1 MNLLNS
7 IVFAGLRP
15 SRNRA
20 VSGTTFLT
28 RAVSNKLRRGRK
40 ETPVRFPAAALL
52 VALAGAGIAQSW
64 AQDVEV
70 KPAAPFLITTPE
82 RVKQAT
88 PGWTGERYPDGR
100 PKVSDDIIRRMR
112 YATITQ
118 VEGSVGNN
126 GYVAPAGWL
135 VMHPG
140 EVICGRVLT
149 AQYLPERASY
159 SQMVNAEGRAEGR
172 IGQYNSWPIDMLQKG
187 DVYVA
192 DAFGK
197 VVDGTLAGD
206 MLCTAIYAR
215 SGNGVIF
222 DGGIRKWEGAQE
234 IKGFNAWVRGTHPS
248 AISGMMLAGINIPI
262 HIGSAVVFPGDVVL
276 AKGEGI
282 VFIPPE
288 MAERVVTACDIQ
300 RTRDTFIHL
309 RLNEG
314 KYTPGQADSTWT
326 AAINTDFVGWL
337 KENRTNLVE
346 SIHVPLEI
354 LDRIAADPVAA
365 GGQGAGG
372 GRGGRGGGGGRG
384 AGGGGAAPG
393 GPPAR

>member
-1 MNLLNS
+1 MP
-7 IVFAGLRP
+7 G
-15 SRNRA
+15 
-20 VSGTTFLT
+20 
-28 RAVSNKLRRGRK
+28 RRGRK
-40 ETPVRFPAAALL
+40 ERPVGLSVAALL
-52 VALAGAGIAQSW
+52 VALAGAGISQSR
-64 AQDVEV
+64 AADGEV

-82 RVKQAT
+82 RVIQAT
-88 PGWTGERYPDGR
+88 PGWTGERMADGR
-100 PKVSDDIIRRMR
+100 PRVSDDIIRRMR

-126 GYVAPAGWL
+126 GYVGPAGWL
-135 VMHPG
+135 VMHPE

-159 SQMVNAEGRAEGR
+159 SQMINAEGRAEGR

-206 MLCTAIYAR
+206 MLCTAIFAR

-248 AISGMMLAGINIPI
+248 AISGMMLMGINIPI

-276 AKGEGI
+276 AKSEGM
-282 VFIPPE
+282 VFVPAE

-309 RLNEG
+309 RLREG
-314 KYTPGQADSTWT
+314 TYTPGQADSTWT
-326 AAINTDFVGWL
+326 AAMNTDFTGWL
-337 KENRTNLVE
+337 KDNRTNLVE
-346 SIHVPLEI
+346 SIHVPLEL
-354 LDRIAADPVAA
+354 LDRIMADPVAA

-372 GRGGRGGGGGRG
+372 GRGGRGGRGG
-384 AGGGGAAPG
+384 GGGGAGRGAEA
-393 GPPAR
+393 GPTPP

>member
-1 MNLLNS
+1 
-7 IVFAGLRP
+7 V
-15 SRNRA
+15 
-20 VSGTTFLT
+20 
-28 RAVSNKLRRGRK
+28 
-40 ETPVRFPAAALL
+40 AALL
-52 VALAGAGIAQSW
+52 VALAGAGISQSR
-64 AQDVEV
+64 AADVVV
-70 KPAAPFLITTPE
+70 KPVAPFLITTPE
-82 RVKQAT
+82 RVIQAT
-88 PGWTGERYPDGR
+88 PGWTGERMPDGR
-100 PKVSDDIIRRMR
+100 PKVSDDIIRRMK
-112 YATITQ
+112 YVTITQ
-118 VEGSVGNN
+118 AYGTAGNN
-126 GYVAPAGWL
+126 GYVAPTGWL
-135 VMHPG
+135 IMHPD

-149 AQYLPERASY
+149 AQYLPDRPSY

-222 DGGIRKWEGAQE
+222 DGGVRKWEGEQE

-248 AISGMMLAGINIPI
+248 AIGGMMLAGINIPI
-262 HIGSAVVFPGDVVL
+262 HIGNAVVFPGDIVL
-276 AKGEGI
+276 AKSEGM
-282 VFIPPE
+282 VFIPAE
-288 MAERVVTACDIQ
+288 MAERLVTASDIQ

-326 AAINTDFVGWL
+326 ADMNTDFIAWI

-354 LDRIAADPVAA
+354 LDRVAADPVAA

-372 GRGGRGGGGGRG
+372 GGRGGRGGEGGGRGGRGGRG
-384 AGGGGAAPG
+384 AGGG
-393 GPPAR
+393 PATP

>member
-1 MNLLNS
+1 M
-7 IVFAGLRP
+7 P
-15 SRNRA
+15 
-20 VSGTTFLT
+20 VSFS
-28 RAVSNKLRRGRK
+28 V
-40 ETPVRFPAAALL
+40 AALL
-52 VALAGAGIAQSW
+52 VALAGGGVVQSR
-64 AQDVEV
+64 AADVEV
-70 KPAAPFLITTPE
+70 KPVAPFLITTPE
-82 RVKQAT
+82 RVKQCT

-100 PKVSDDIIRRMR
+100 PKVSDDLLRRMR
-112 YATITQ
+112 YVTITQ
-118 VEGSVGNN
+118 AYGSVGNN

-135 VMHPG
+135 VMHPD

-149 AQYLPERASY
+149 AQYLPDRAAY
-159 SQMVNAEGRAEGR
+159 SQVINTEGRAEGR

-222 DGGIRKWEGAQE
+222 DGGIRKWEGALD

-262 HIGSAVVFPGDVVL
+262 HIGPAVVFPGDVVL
-276 AKGEGI
+276 AKSEGM
-282 VFIPPE
+282 VFIPAE
-288 MAERVVTACDIQ
+288 MAERVVTASDIQ

-309 RLNEG
+309 REMEG

-326 AAINTDFVGWL
+326 TDMNTDFSGWI

-346 SIHVPLEI
+346 SIHVPLEL
-354 LDRIAADPVAA
+354 LDRIMADPAAA

-372 GRGGRGGGGGRG
+372 GRGGRGGAGGRGGGGGRG
-384 AGGGGAAPG
+384 AGGGPTT
-393 GPPAR
+393 P

>member
-1 MNLLNS
+1 M
-7 IVFAGLRP
+7 
-15 SRNRA
+15 
-20 VSGTTFLT
+20 SGQ
-28 RAVSNKLRRGRK
+28 RGRK
-40 ETPVRFPAAALL
+40 GIAAGLSVAALA
-52 VALAGAGIAQSW
+52 VALAGAGVSPSRA
-64 AQDVEV
+64 ADAEV
-70 KPAAPFLITTPE
+70 TPVAPFLITTPE

-88 PGWTGERYPDGR
+88 PDWTGERTPDGR
-100 PKVSDDIIRRMR
+100 PKVSDDLVNRMR

-118 VEGSVGNN
+118 VEGSVGIN

-135 VMHPG
+135 VMHPD
-140 EVICGRVLT
+140 ETICGRVLT

-159 SQMVNAEGRAEGR
+159 SRIINTEGRAEGR

-222 DGGIRKWEGAQE
+222 DGGVRKWEGELA

-276 AKGEGI
+276 AKSEGM
-282 VFIPPE
+282 VFVPAE
-288 MAERVVTACDIQ
+288 MCERVVTACDIQ

-326 AAINTDFVGWL
+326 AAINQDFVGWL
-337 KENRTNLVE
+337 KENRTSLVA

-372 GRGGRGGGGGRG
+372 GGRGGRGGAGGAGGRGGRG
-384 AGGGGAAPG
+384 AGGGPTAP
-393 GPPAR
+393 